1 MSNKQYEEAFISRIQ
16 YAFETRNSKVAL
28 VECDKALTKYPD
40 SKIFKALKSVA
51 LAKTHS
57 PDEAL
62 EFADEVLNSEAGP
75 NDFSIIQTLSITY
88 RDLGLNDRLEKLYSF
103 AVQKYPKEESFSVE
117 LFLSCVRNLDFK
129 KQHKA
134 AIDLNK
140 KFPKRS
146 HLWWTILSFYLEY
159 KYSDNE
165 RGGMMALTLA
175 QRMCL
180 KALKEDL
187 VQSRAEISIMCI
199 IMNEK
204 EVNTEV
210 LNFVNKSSSTLS
222 VINGD
227 PDLRV
232 THLKMLNSSGDY
244 LKHFDTSL
252 ELFEKS
258 NNWAEYLEI
267 ISALGTMVTKDPAT
281 KDSKQQILRN
291 LLNKWTSDPVKKR
304 SSLLGKLELTFLLN
318 KKDSD
323 IQIKQLWDY
332 FDAFSKKPLCF
343 SDVAWYTQA
352 FSSKGKVFNNWTK
365 ILEKRI
371 SNIDKSKLVDEGNV
385 IELVNLEKLKWLSDD
400 IAVFHGHRP
409 KNINHIQQAV
419 SLLGLIPDLEK
430 KLIARETLNDMIL
443 LACFHLIKQAHM
455 AMEEGKINEGYALY
469 HYVLIILESELNASS
484 TYYQYKLLIVRA
496 YLKLGSFSKA
506 REWYSSLSIK
516 NIQHDSMSYWILGHG
531 KALGC
536 HQNELDECLE
546 SLRVYKSNRDD
557 TPEMISIAYKRGAY
571 DKALEFV
578 DFYERLSNSLQGA
591 CTLAIAMQ
599 STILLHEDPEDILN
613 MLTESSLPNSIPVD
627 SAYIAKLSDNRDFSV
642 LHCPSLNYVVAASTK
657 DESEQL
663 EGFIGCKNTKTASIE
678 QSLRSL
684 PIMNKTSL
692 EIVSRFSYALYYIAT
707 KNVEMLRENT
717 RILRSL
723 CATEP
728 KYKNLIDSSFE
739 PESIALALAFEGDTG
754 YTNAVSKL
762 SIFDTLETKF
772 ICLISDISAF
782 YFGLFDPETSSE
794 NHSDKVIFEKEQ
806 SLKSKLCSNFTCFTE
821 TLCKKLGQ
829 NESDF
834 ISNIPQFIRYTNSWT
849 EIYSFIWLTYKALSL
864 MKKNSSANEIDEKYI
879 ELLSSLLEALLTLM
893 KECSKSVIDS
903 MKTKKLK
910 ILELNSNV
918 YEQSWGQSCLDVLK
932 PISDIVTG
940 TRYKQK
946 YSLVQNQLKSS
957 WVVSLE
963 GILIEIERRKL

>member
-291 LLNKWTSDPVKKR
+291 LLNKWTSDP
-304 SSLLGKLELTFLLN
+304 
-318 KKDSD
+318 
-323 IQIKQLWDY
+323 
-332 FDAFSKKPLCF
+332 
-343 SDVAWYTQA
+343 
-352 FSSKGKVFNNWTK
+352 
-365 ILEKRI
+365 
-371 SNIDKSKLVDEGNV
+371 DEGNV

-469 HYVLIILESELNASS
+469 HYVLIILESELNTSS

-717 RILRSL
+717 RILKSL

-910 ILELNSNV
+910 ILELNSNF